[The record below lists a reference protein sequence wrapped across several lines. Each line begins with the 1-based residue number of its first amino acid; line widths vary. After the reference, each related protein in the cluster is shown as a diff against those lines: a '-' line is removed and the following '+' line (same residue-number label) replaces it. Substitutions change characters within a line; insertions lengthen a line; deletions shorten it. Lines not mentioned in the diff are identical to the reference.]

1 MRKHYSFMSL
11 LMLTATFAGH
21 AQAATYVGYTGKQ
34 WANDYGVV
42 TGACQADQLAKASDA
57 LTSSDPLTATLKIT
71 PALSKFLNEKVAT
84 PAEALVDT
92 ACFGHALELVP
103 AGQRIHWVNP
113 VSGTTVHL
121 ILGNTSDTCRMFSG
135 VTITSHAKKTFRGLA
150 CSHEH
155 GVWVVKKLQ

>member
-11 LMLTATFAGH
+11 LMLTATFAGQAH
-21 AQAATYVGYTGKQ
+21 AATYVGYTGKQ

-42 TGACQADQLAKASDA
+42 TGTCQADQLAKASDA
-57 LTSSDPLTATLKIT
+57 LSAPDPLTAILKIT
-71 PALSKFLNEKVAT
+71 PPLSKLLNEKAPL
-84 PAEALVDT
+84 PADAPIDA

-113 VSGTTVHL
+113 VSGATVHL

-135 VTITSHAKKTFRGLA
+135 VTITSHDKKTFRGLA

-155 GVWVVKKLQ
+155 GIWIVKKLQ